1 MQDRAEA
8 TRRLILR
15 SAAEQFDRKG
25 YAAAAI
31 AEITAQAGCTSGA
44 LYFHFGGKDQ
54 LAAAVIEEHFAH
66 WQPLVARAEQLP
78 APALEQLVA
87 LSFAVMRA
95 FRDDVVVR
103 AGGRLWSERRA
114 IDARLP
120 VPFVGWI
127 ATAGRILG
135 RAKAE
140 GALHPHSDPER
151 SAEVLVCSLF
161 GVHAVSDCL
170 DGRALVEEH
179 LAGLWL
185 LVLPGLR
192 AGGDHP
198 DHRELVERS
207 RSGLPG

>member
-25 YAAAAI
+25 YAATGI

-44 LYFHFGGKDQ
+44 LYFHF
-54 LAAAVIEEHFAH
+54 AAAVIEEHFAY
-66 WQPLVARAEQLP
+66 WQPLVARAEQLR

-103 AGGRLWSERRA
+103 AGGRLWNERRA

-127 ATAGRILG
+127 ATTSRILG

-140 GALHPHSDPER
+140 GTLQPHIDPER
-151 SAEVLVCSLF
+151 AAELLVCSLF
-161 GVHAVSDCL
+161 GVHIVSDTL
-170 DGRALVEEH
+170 DGRTLVEEH
-179 LAGLWL
+179 LTGLWL

-192 AGGDHP
+192 ADRDDPDGG
-198 DHRELVERS
+198 HRDLVERC
-207 RSGLPG
+207 RFHLPQEQ